1 MALEQRY
8 NGDKS
13 KSWSEVNHLRDWRYK
28 VLFKRDENWEIL
40 TTRKQRKNPGLENKH
55 KTCQKKNWKIM
66 KREVKSA
73 VDFLTN
79 ILRTGDVSQSQT
91 EMFNSTLIALLC
103 DRYHNH
109 WFPEKPFKGSGFRC
123 IRLNHNLDP
132 LIIQAG
138 QMSGLDSSVLGSVF
152 PPELTMW
159 VDPREVSYRFG
170 ENGSVGV
177 LYDSSNQSTKLN
189 QNQSNQELTQHSSTM
204 DNSQHLQQQ
213 WRPSAM
219 DNFNSSFL
227 TCKEQFLSS
236 LPISRET
243 VNRSFAGFVAS

>member
-1 MALEQRY
+1 
-8 NGDKS
+8 
-13 KSWSEVNHLRDWRYK
+13 
-28 VLFKRDENWEIL
+28 
-40 TTRKQRKNPGLENKH
+40 
-55 KTCQKKNWKIM
+55 M

-79 ILRTGDVSQSQT
+79 ILKAGDVSQSQS
-91 EMFNSTLIALLC
+91 EMFNATLIALLC
-103 DRYHNH
+103 DRYQNH

-132 LIIQAG
+132 LITQAG
-138 QMSGLDSSVLGSVF
+138 HMSGLDSNILVSVF

-159 VDPREVSYRFG
+159 VDPHEVSYRFG

-177 LYDSSNQSTKLN
+177 LFDSTSQTNNLN
-189 QNQSNQELTQHSSTM
+189 QNQSNQELTQHSSSM

-213 WRPSAM
+213 MRPSAM
-219 DNFNSSFL
+219 DNFSSFL

>member
-1 MALEQRY
+1 
-8 NGDKS
+8 
-13 KSWSEVNHLRDWRYK
+13 
-28 VLFKRDENWEIL
+28 
-40 TTRKQRKNPGLENKH
+40 
-55 KTCQKKNWKIM
+55 M

-91 EMFNSTLIALLC
+91 ELFNATLVTLLC
-103 DRYHNH
+103 NRYQNH

-132 LIIQAG
+132 LIVQAG
-138 QMSGLDSSVLGSVF
+138 QMSGLDNSVLVSVF

-177 LYDSSNQSTKLN
+177 LYDSSSQSNLN
-189 QNQSNQELTQHSSTM
+189 QNQSTSQELTQQPTKSTPEN
-204 DNSQHLQQQ
+204 DNNSQYLQQQ
-213 WRPSAM
+213 FRQTAM
-219 DNFNSSFL
+219 DNFNSSL
-227 TCKEQFLSS
+227 LSCKEQFLNS
-236 LPISRET
+236 LPIRET

>member
-1 MALEQRY
+1 
-8 NGDKS
+8 
-13 KSWSEVNHLRDWRYK
+13 
-28 VLFKRDENWEIL
+28 
-40 TTRKQRKNPGLENKH
+40 
-55 KTCQKKNWKIM
+55 M

-91 EMFNSTLIALLC
+91 ELFNATLVTLLC
-103 DRYHNH
+103 NRYQNH

-132 LIIQAG
+132 LIVQAG
-138 QMSGLDSSVLGSVF
+138 QMSGLDNSVLVSVF

-177 LYDSSNQSTKLN
+177 LYDSSSQSNLN
-189 QNQSNQELTQHSSTM
+189 QNQSTSQELTQQPTKSTPEN
-204 DNSQHLQQQ
+204 DYNSQYLQQQ
-213 WRPSAM
+213 FRQTAM
-219 DNFNSSFL
+219 DNFNSSL
-227 TCKEQFLSS
+227 LSCKEQFLNS
-236 LPISRET
+236 LPIRET

>member
-1 MALEQRY
+1 
-8 NGDKS
+8 
-13 KSWSEVNHLRDWRYK
+13 
-28 VLFKRDENWEIL
+28 
-40 TTRKQRKNPGLENKH
+40 
-55 KTCQKKNWKIM
+55 M

-79 ILRTGDVSQSQT
+79 ILRSGDVSQNQT
-91 EMFNSTLIALLC
+91 ELFNSTLMALLC
-103 DRYHNH
+103 NRYHNH

-138 QMSGLDSSVLGSVF
+138 QMCGLDNSVLVSVF

-159 VDPREVSYRFG
+159 VDPQEVSYRFG

-177 LYDSSNQSTKLN
+177 LYDSSNQSTTN
-189 QNQSNQELTQHSSTM
+189 QNQSSQELTHQQSSNLDSPDASHQQLKPSSV
-204 DNSQHLQQQ
+204 DNWNTLLS
-213 WRPSAM
+213 
-219 DNFNSSFL
+219 
-227 TCKEQFLSS
+227 CKEQFLSS

>member
-1 MALEQRY
+1 
-8 NGDKS
+8 
-13 KSWSEVNHLRDWRYK
+13 
-28 VLFKRDENWEIL
+28 
-40 TTRKQRKNPGLENKH
+40 
-55 KTCQKKNWKIM
+55 M

-79 ILRTGDVSQSQT
+79 ILRTGDVSHSQT
-91 EMFNSTLIALLC
+91 ELFSATLVTLLC
-103 DRYHNH
+103 NRYQNH

-132 LIIQAG
+132 LIVQAG
-138 QMSGLDSSVLGSVF
+138 QMSGLDNSVLISVF

-177 LYDSSNQSTKLN
+177 LYDSSSQTNVN
-189 QNQSNQELTQHSSTM
+189 QNQSTSQELTQQPTKSTPEN
-204 DNSQHLQQQ
+204 DNNSQYLQQQ
-213 WRPSAM
+213 FRQTAM
-219 DNFNSSFL
+219 DNFNSSL
-227 TCKEQFLSS
+227 LSCKEQFLNS
-236 LPISRET
+236 LPIRET